1 MTLSEA
7 TATIARAAVVAE
19 RKTGFPAEIIAA
31 QAALESGWLAAVK
44 GNNVFGWKA
53 YAGCPGRQLIQ
64 TTEWLDA
71 AGVVAYQMD
80 SSGRCIIK
88 SFDKVNGT
96 RRLYAVMDWFATFP
110 SIPDAFTA
118 HVERLQAL
126 TRYLPALVAYREA
139 TGRPAE
145 RLRVLAEGI
154 HKAGYSTAP
163 DYADKVMQI
172 ATGKR
177 LTEALRLTRS

>member
-7 TATIARAAVVAE
+7 TVTIARAAVAAE

-64 TTEWLDA
+64 STEWLDP
-71 AGVVAYQMD
+71 AGVAAYQND
-80 SSGRCIIK
+80 TSGRCILK
-88 SFDKVNGT
+88 FLEKQNGN
-96 RRLYAVMDWFATFP
+96 RKLYAVMDWFATFP
-110 SIPDAFTA
+110 SIPDAFAA
-118 HVERLQAL
+118 HVERLQSL
-126 TRYLPALVAYREA
+126 TRYIPALVAYREA
-139 TGRPAE
+139 TGRPAD
-145 RLRVLAEGI
+145 RLRALAEGI
-154 HKAGYSTAP
+154 HRAGYSTAP

-177 LTEALRLTRS
+177 LTDALRLARG